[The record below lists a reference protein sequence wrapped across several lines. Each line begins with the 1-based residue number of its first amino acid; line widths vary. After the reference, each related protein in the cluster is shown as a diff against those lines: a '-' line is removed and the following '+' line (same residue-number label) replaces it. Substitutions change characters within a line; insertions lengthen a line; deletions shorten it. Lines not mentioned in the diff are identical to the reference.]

1 MKFNIAFD
9 IDNTITDGKSLY
21 DFIAELHPTFDENKH
36 YDVYPITTS
45 LLNHGFLKEEIDYL
59 EFIKNNEENIYL
71 KDQLFP
77 GVLEFISKLKD
88 DGHNIFF
95 ITARSKDKEVF
106 TKELFERYNIIYENV
121 YHLESY
127 DKTMLSEELNID
139 FFFEDNVNNATNLLS
154 VKSIKKIFLMKAP
167 YNIQALNDNKQIIK
181 FDDWHKIYEV
191 FNVEIKKHLK

>member
-21 DFIAELHPTFDENKH
+21 DFIAELHPMFDENKH

-45 LLNHGFLKEEIDYL
+45 LFNHGFLKEEIDYL
-59 EFIKNNEENIYL
+59 ELINTNDKKIYL
-71 KDQLFP
+71 KDELFP
-77 GVLEFISKLKD
+77 GVIEFITKLKD
-88 DGHNIFF
+88 EGHNIFF

-127 DKTMLSEELNID
+127 DKTKLSEELNID
-139 FFFEDNVNNATNLLS
+139 FFFEDNVNNATNLLT

-167 YNIQALNDNKQIIK
+167 YNIKELNDNENIIK
-181 FDDWHKIYEV
+181 FDDWNKIYEI
-191 FNVEIKKHLK
+191 FNKEIKKHL